1 MRKEGSLMPSKITV
15 LQERCIAAGNC
26 YEIAAKYFD
35 QDPVDG
41 TVVLIKGD
49 VDGSDETTVDRAAA
63 TCPVAAI
70 EKTAQG
76 G

>member
-1 MRKEGSLMPSKITV
+1 MSAKITV
-15 LQERCIAAGNC
+15 FQERCIAAGNC

-49 VDGSDETTVDRAAA
+49 VAGGDEKTVDRAAA

-76 G
+76 S